1 MSGMMQMLLGTSSGD
16 VQNHWFARIGT
27 TSEDQGRAVALDS
40 NGNIYSV
47 GKIEQSG
54 QLTDGY
60 IVKYDADGSVQAQAE
75 VFSSGNIYDELE
87 NIAID
92 GSDNIYVC
100 GRAGSGNGHCYVA
113 KFNTSLT
120 MQWRKS
126 LTGSGFSRFEGV
138 GFDSSGNVY
147 VAGFAPD
154 SSLTGPQDAV
164 IAKYNSSGTL
174 QWQRGLGRTSQY
186 TSFNRLFVDSSGN
199 SFACGLGHDGSS
211 QTGLVAKYNSSGTL
225 QWHKHIKDSTYTIN
239 NASGIGTDSSGN
251 IYVAG
256 HANIPNEGNTIY
268 AIKLNSSGAIQWSRT
283 VDHVANRTEEVVGLA
298 VNDSGDMY
306 ITGSSYVNNASYT
319 DGIIVKF
326 NSSGALQFTRTFGNT
341 GSKSENLYNPVLD
354 DSDNLY
360 IAGWTT
366 DGSVGSID
374 LLTLKVPSD
383 GSKVGTYGNFTY
395 QSVTK
400 TTTTENYTSDTGA
413 MTGVT
418 STLGNTDGPN
428 QASSISLTNTTT
440 SMS

>member
-1 MSGMMQMLLGTSSGD
+1 MSGMMQMLLGTSSGE

-40 NGNIYSV
+40 DGNIYSV

-54 QLTDGY
+54 RLTDGY
-60 IVKYDADGSVQAQAE
+60 IVKYDADGSVQAQVE
-75 VFSSGNIYDELE
+75 VFSSGFIYDELE

-126 LTGSGFSRFEGV
+126 LTGSAFSRFAGV

-154 SSLTGPQDAV
+154 NSLTGPQDAV

-174 QWQRGLGRTSQY
+174 QWQRGLGATSKY
-186 TSFNRLFVDSSGN
+186 SSFSRLFVDSSGN
-199 SFACGLGHDGSS
+199 VFACGFTSDG
-211 QTGLVAKYNSSGTL
+211 GLVAKYNSSGTL
-225 QWHKHIKDSTYTIN
+225 QWHKLIKDSTYDVGS
-239 NASGIGTDSSGN
+239 AGGIGTDSSGN

-256 HANIPNEGNTIY
+256 QSDSANAGNTIY
-268 AIKLNSSGAIQWSRT
+268 AIKLNSSGAMQWSRT
-283 VDHVANRTEEVVGLA
+283 VDHVANRAEQVNGLA
-298 VNDSGDMY
+298 VTDSGDMY

-326 NSSGALQFTRTFGNT
+326 NSSGTLQFTRTFGNT
-341 GSKSENLYNPVLD
+341 GSKSETLYNPVLD
-354 DSDNLY
+354 DNDNLY
-360 IAGWTT
+360 IAGFT
-366 DGSVGSID
+366 GESSVGNRDI
-374 LLTLKVPSD
+374 LTMKLPSD

-400 TTTTENYTSDTGA
+400 TTTTENYTSNAGTL
-413 MTGVT
+413 TGVT
-418 STLGNTDGPN
+418 SVLGNIDGPN

-440 SMS
+440 TL

>member
-1 MSGMMQMLLGTSSGD
+1 MSGMMQMLLGTSSGE

-40 NGNIYSV
+40 DGNIYSV

-54 QLTDGY
+54 RLTDGY
-60 IVKYDADGSVQAQAE
+60 IVKYDADGSVQAQVE
-75 VFSSGNIYDELE
+75 VFSSGFIYDELE

-126 LTGSGFSRFEGV
+126 LTGSAFSRFAGV

-174 QWQRGLGRTSQY
+174 QWQRGLGATSKY
-186 TSFNRLFVDSSGN
+186 SSFSRLFVDSSGN
-199 SFACGLGHDGSS
+199 VFACGFTSDG
-211 QTGLVAKYNSSGTL
+211 GLVAKYNSSGTL
-225 QWHKHIKDSTYTIN
+225 QWHKLIKDSTYDVGS
-239 NASGIGTDSSGN
+239 AGGIGTDSSGN

-256 HANIPNEGNTIY
+256 QSDSANAGNTIY
-268 AIKLNSSGAIQWSRT
+268 AIKLNSSGAMQWSRT
-283 VDHVANRTEEVVGLA
+283 VDHVANRAEQVNGLA
-298 VNDSGDMY
+298 VTDSGDMY

-326 NSSGALQFTRTFGNT
+326 NSSGTLQFTRTFGNT
-341 GSKSENLYNPVLD
+341 GSKSETLYNPVLD
-354 DSDNLY
+354 DNDNLY
-360 IAGWTT
+360 IAGFT
-366 DGSVGSID
+366 GESSVGNRDI
-374 LLTLKVPSD
+374 LTMKLPSD

-400 TTTTENYTSDTGA
+400 TTTTENYTSNAGTL
-413 MTGVT
+413 TGVT
-418 STLGNTDGPN
+418 SVLGNIDGPN

-440 SMS
+440 TL

>member
-1 MSGMMQMLLGTSSGD
+1 MSGMMQMLLGTSSGE

-47 GKIEQSG
+47 GRIEQSG
-54 QLTDGY
+54 RLTDGY
-60 IVKYDADGSVQAQAE
+60 IVKYDTDGSVQAQAE
-75 VFSSGNIYDELE
+75 VFSSGFKYDELE

-100 GRAGSGNGHCYVA
+100 GRAGQGNGSCYVA
-113 KFNTSLT
+113 KFNTSLA

-126 LTGSGFSRFEGV
+126 LNGSGFSRFEGV

-154 SSLTGPQDAV
+154 FSLTGPQDAV

-174 QWQRGLGRTSQY
+174 QWQRGLGATSKY
-186 TSFNRLFVDSSGN
+186 SSFKRLFVDSSGN
-199 SFACGLGHDGSS
+199 IFACGFNNEG
-211 QTGLVAKYNSSGTL
+211 GLVAKYNSSGTL
-225 QWHKHIKDSTYTIN
+225 QWHKFIKDSTYSVGS
-239 NASGIGTDSSGN
+239 AGGIGTDSSGN

-256 HANIPNEGNTIY
+256 QSDIPNEGNTIY
-268 AIKLNSSGAIQWSRT
+268 AIKLNSSGAMQWSRT
-283 VDHVANRTEEVVGLA
+283 VDHVANRTEVARGLVVT
-298 VNDSGDMY
+298 DSGDMY
-306 ITGSSYVNNASYT
+306 IVGESYVNNASYT

-326 NSSGALQFTRTFGNT
+326 NSSGTLQFTRTFGNT
-341 GSKSENLYNPVLD
+341 GSKSEALYNPVLD
-354 DSDNLY
+354 DNDNLY
-360 IAGWTT
+360 IAGFT
-366 DGSVGSID
+366 GESSVGNRDI
-374 LLTLKVPSD
+374 LTMKLPSD

-400 TTTTENYTSDTGA
+400 TTTTENYTSDAGTL
-413 MTGVT
+413 TGVT
-418 STLGNTDGPN
+418 PTLGSGDGPN

>member
-1 MSGMMQMLLGTSSGD
+1 MMQQMLVGLGGGE
-16 VQNHWFARIGT
+16 VQNYWFARIGT

-54 QLTDGY
+54 RLTDGY
-60 IVKYDADGSVQAQAE
+60 IVKYDTDGSVQAQVE
-75 VFSSGNIYDELE
+75 VFSSGFIYDELE

-126 LTGSGFSRFEGV
+126 LTGSAFSRFAGI
-138 GFDSSGNVY
+138 GIDSSGNVY

-154 SSLTGPQDAV
+154 NSLTGPQDAV

-174 QWQRGLGRTSQY
+174 QWQRGLGATSKY
-186 TSFNRLFVDSSGN
+186 SSFSRLFVDSSGN
-199 SFACGLGHDGSS
+199 VFACGFTSDG
-211 QTGLVAKYNSSGTL
+211 GLVAKYNSSGTL
-225 QWHKHIKDSTYTIN
+225 QWHKLIKDSTYDVG
-239 NASGIGTDSSGN
+239 NAGGIGTDSSGN

-256 HANIPNEGNTIY
+256 QSNIPNVGNTIY
-268 AIKLNSSGAIQWSRT
+268 AIKLNSSGAMQWSRT
-283 VDHVANRTEEVVGLA
+283 VDHVANREEGVNGLA
-298 VNDSGDMY
+298 VTDSGDMY
-306 ITGSSYVNNASYT
+306 ITGSSYVNNASYA

-326 NSSGALQFTRTFGNT
+326 NSSGTLQFTRTFGNT
-341 GSKSENLYNPVLD
+341 GSKSEALYNPVLD
-354 DSDNLY
+354 DNDNLY
-360 IAGWTT
+360 IFGWTT
-366 DGSVGSID
+366 DGSVGSTD
-374 LLTLKVPSD
+374 LLTLKLPSD

-400 TTTTENYTSDTGA
+400 TTTTENYTSNAGTL
-413 MTGVT
+413 TGVT
-418 STLGNTDGPN
+418 STLGNVDGPN

-440 SMS
+440 SI